1 MENSISILLELFNL
15 SQTDEN
21 IQKYKE
27 ILINSN
33 NTQNKEITE
42 KDINEYKNKLK
53 RLSDD
58 YNNFNEKYQKIS
70 ENVFYFN
77 NIINRILNMQMKFYY
92 SYIIFQIISLFV
104 ED

>member
-33 NTQNKEITE
+33 NTQKKEITE

-70 ENVFYFN
+70 ENVF
-77 NIINRILNMQMKFYY
+77 
-92 SYIIFQIISLFV
+92 
-104 ED
+104 

>member
-33 NTQNKEITE
+33 NTQKKEITE

-70 ENVFYFN
+70 ENVFYFYIN
-77 NIINRILNMQMKFYY
+77 NK
-92 SYIIFQIISLFV
+92 
-104 ED
+104 